1 MRQLFIISANHLST
15 SAQERLLLKLSDT
28 QWDQLSTHMLQGLQV
43 SGYVHLQTC
52 NRIEII
58 YEHHTDVSDD
68 IIGTWLSLIDH
79 KEIAEQHFD
88 VCSGTDDCINYLLRL
103 SLGFQ
108 SAIYGDDQILQQLKT
123 AFEAAR
129 SDQRLSSLLE
139 RSYQSMMRTHKQ
151 VCRETDYKSQTVSLA
166 YQALKA
172 ARNIIGKPNLK
183 NKNLLIVGAGDMAKQ
198 ILKYLPKF
206 HFQSVTIT
214 NRTMSKAFRL
224 AAENDINLV
233 DYSHRLADKYEVVIS
248 CTDHGKSRLS
258 ELTHMELYV
267 DLSLSSAHVEDL
279 HIPYV
284 LLDELQELIATQNDR
299 RMACIS
305 QVTEI
310 INSNQSHFIDW
321 YNGWLE
327 RRISLV

>member
-172 ARNIIGKPNLK
+172 
-183 NKNLLIVGAGDMAKQ
+183 
-198 ILKYLPKF
+198 
-206 HFQSVTIT
+206 
-214 NRTMSKAFRL
+214 
-224 AAENDINLV
+224 
-233 DYSHRLADKYEVVIS
+233 
-248 CTDHGKSRLS
+248 
-258 ELTHMELYV
+258 
-267 DLSLSSAHVEDL
+267 
-279 HIPYV
+279 
-284 LLDELQELIATQNDR
+284 
-299 RMACIS
+299 
-305 QVTEI
+305 EI